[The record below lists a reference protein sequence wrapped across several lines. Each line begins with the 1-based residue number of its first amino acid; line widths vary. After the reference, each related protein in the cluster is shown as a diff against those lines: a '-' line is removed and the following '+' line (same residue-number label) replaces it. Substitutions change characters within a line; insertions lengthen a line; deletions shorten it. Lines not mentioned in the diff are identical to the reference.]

1 MKLNI
6 DIIAENLLAIHPLL
20 YKSISKPLKNK
31 SSITPGGMFVM
42 GILKRNGMLSM
53 SDIGNYLSMP
63 KPHVTV
69 IIDRLIEEEYVLRQ
83 NDPNDR
89 RVVNILLTDKGISEF
104 EELKE
109 ALSLNLKS
117 KLVLLSEEELE
128 QLSKASQQMKEI
140 LISILSKE
148 KNKEYWSLI
157 VWIESF

>member
-20 YKSISKPLKNK
+20 YKSISKPMKNK

-42 GILKRNGMLSM
+42 GILKRHGMLSM

-69 IIDRLIEEEYVLRQ
+69 IIDRLIDEEYVLRQ

-89 RVVNILLTDKGISEF
+89 RVVNILLTEKGISDF

-109 ALSLNLKS
+109 ALSINLKS
-117 KLVLLSEEELE
+117 KLVMLSEEELE

-148 KNKEYWSLI
+148 KNKE
-157 VWIESF
+157 F

>member
-148 KNKEYWSLI
+148 KNKEY
-157 VWIESF
+157 